1 MINWKQEFIK
11 FSLKKKVLQ
20 FGDFKLKSGRQS
32 PYFFNSGLFYTG
44 KDISKL
50 GKFYAHAIVESKIQC
65 NVLYGLAYKGS
76 PIVTSTS
83 FSLNQ
88 YYNINLPF
96 CFNRKKIKK
105 YGEGGTLIGHEFKK
119 NIIIIDDVITAGTAI
134 KNSMKHIQQK
144 SEIVISA
151 IIVAL
156 DRQEIGNKTY
166 SAVKEIEKD
175 YDCKVISIINMQDLI
190 NYLSEKKDMK
200 YNLDKLYNYRFKY
213 GIDNEESF

>member
-20 FGDFKLKSGRQS
+20 FGDFKLKSGRKS

-65 NVLYGLAYKGS
+65 DVLYGLAYKGI

-83 FSLNQ
+83 LSLNRD
-88 YYNINLPF
+88 YNINLPF

-105 YGEGGTLIGHEFKK
+105 YGEGGTLIGHTFKK
-119 NIIIIDDVITAGTAI
+119 NIIIIDDVITVGTAI

-144 SEIVISA
+144 SDITISA

-156 DRQEIGNKTY
+156 DRQEIDNENY
-166 SAVKEIEKD
+166 SAVKEIENL
-175 YDCKVISIINMQDLI
+175 YNCKVISIINIQDLI

-200 YNLDKLYNYRFKY
+200 YNLDKLYDYRIKY
-213 GIDNEESF
+213 GINQKEFF

>member
-11 FSLKKKVLQ
+11 FSLKKKVLK
-20 FGDFKLKSGRQS
+20 FGDFQLKSGRKS

-50 GKFYAHAIVESKIQC
+50 GQFYAHAIIESKVNC
-65 NVLYGLAYKGS
+65 NVLYGLAYKGI
-76 PIVTSTS
+76 PIVTATA
-83 FSLNQ
+83 FALKK

-105 YGEGGTLIGHEFKK
+105 YGEGGKLIGHNFKN

-134 KNSMKHIQQK
+134 KNAVKNIKQK
-144 SEIVISA
+144 SNIVISA

-156 DRQEIGNKTY
+156 DRQELGNKTI
-166 SAVKEIEKD
+166 SAVREIENK
-175 YDCKVISIINMQDLI
+175 YCCKVISIINMQDLI
-190 NYLSEKKDMK
+190 NYLLEKNDMK
-200 YNLDKLYNYRFKY
+200 SNLIKLYNYRFKY
-213 GIDNEESF
+213 GIKE

>member
-1 MINWKQEFIK
+1 MINWKKEFIK
-11 FSLKKKVLQ
+11 FSLEKKVLQ
-20 FGDFKLKSGRQS
+20 FGNFNLKSGRKS
-32 PYFFNSGLFYTG
+32 PYFFNSGLFCTG
-44 KDISKL
+44 KDIFKL
-50 GKFYAHAIVESKIQC
+50 GKFYAHAIIESKIKC
-65 NVLYGLAYKGS
+65 NILYGLAYKGI

-105 YGEGGTLIGHEFKK
+105 YGEGGTLIGHELKK
-119 NIIIIDDVITAGTAI
+119 NIIIIDDVITVGTAI
-134 KNSMKHIQQK
+134 KSAMKHIQQK
-144 SEIVISA
+144 SKIVISA

-166 SAVKEIEKD
+166 SAVKEIED
-175 YDCKVISIINMQDLI
+175 EYGCKVISIINMQDLI

-200 YNLDKLYNYRFKY
+200 YNLDKLYNYRLRY
-213 GIDNEESF
+213 GINKTE

>member
-11 FSLKKKVLQ
+11 FSLKKKVLK
-20 FGDFKLKSGRQS
+20 FGDFQLKSGRKS

-50 GKFYAHAIVESKIQC
+50 GQFYAHAIIESKAHC
-65 NVLYGLAYKGS
+65 NVLYGLAYKGI
-76 PIVTSTS
+76 PIVTATA
-83 FSLNQ
+83 FALNK

-96 CFNRKKIKK
+96 CFNRKKIKQ
-105 YGEGGTLIGHEFKK
+105 YGEGGKLIGHNFKN

-134 KNSMKHIQQK
+134 KNAVKNIKQK
-144 SEIVISA
+144 NNIVISA

-156 DRQEIGNKTY
+156 DRQELGNTTF
-166 SAVKEIEKD
+166 SAVKEIESK
-175 YDCKVISIINMQDLI
+175 YFCKVISIINMQDLI

-200 YNLDKLYNYRFKY
+200 SNLIKLYNYRFKY
-213 GIDNEESF
+213 GIKK